1 MITDVFIDTN
11 VFLYSL
17 SDNPEEKLK
26 AERARQLLLNENW
39 GWSVQVA
46 GEFYNIATSPKRQFR
61 ISHSAATE
69 YVDTWLSFPTAPL
82 NPSTVR
88 TALQL
93 VDRFRISYWD
103 AAIIAAASELG
114 CHTIFSEDLSHRQN
128 YESVTV
134 INPFITTPDE
144 KLV

>member
-26 AERARQLLLNENW
+26 AERARQLLLNESW

-61 ISHSAATE
+61 LSHELASE
-69 YVDTWLSFPTAPL
+69 YVTTWLNFPTAVV
-82 NPSTVR
+82 NSSTVSS
-88 TALQL
+88 ALKL
-93 VDRFRISYWD
+93 VSRFRINYWD
-103 AAIIAAASELG
+103 AAI
-114 CHTIFSEDLSHRQN
+114 
-128 YESVTV
+128 
-134 INPFITTPDE
+134 
-144 KLV
+144 